1 MQPIG
6 YSPYHSREGKR
17 RFSIGMPKISG
28 GAKKILLI
36 ILGIIF
42 GLFLICYLSLGDLRF
57 FANHYLGLTF
67 FHKDYLIVL
76 QNNYESRPTG
86 GFVTGY
92 GEVSTTMGFISNI
105 SFHNS
110 YEIDTSSYVTPPY
123 PHEEMLKNE
132 WYQGYTFRDANWDPN
147 FPDSAKTLVDFYQK
161 KYPDKDVDGIVV
173 MNFTMV
179 EQLIDKLGGIE
190 MDGQKLTGD
199 NLFKVLTDTV
209 SDVDRHDKNALI
221 ERKGVLGDLA
231 AALLPKAKWHPFIT
245 KEVILEAL
253 ADKDLFMWFK
263 NEGLEKKIEEKGW
276 ANNLSLPEN
285 SDFLSVNLANLGSKK
300 ADRYLIK
307 EVYHEVNISKEI
319 PEVTTE
325 VVLRFP
331 GAKNSYADDYK
342 GYLRIYIPASAQI
355 QSDTLGATEEKVG
368 DFKVI
373 GTKIILPAGSK
384 STIAYTY
391 QLPRTLLKSG
401 EYKLHYVK
409 QSGDKKRLT
418 VTVESNVDSK
428 IGSEDFDTMENK
440 AIWEGYPIGD
450 LDLSLKLEAD
460 SSSPYPIEQVF
471 DDLKTVSIYWNEPIE
486 VSSGSDAQN
495 YVIKD
500 ENQQM
505 KDVTDTVK
513 VVYAEVVNASVSKLE
528 LEGVTEQ
535 NLERYQITLSNIRDL
550 SGNTIDPNPKNIT
563 VVQRFK
569 SAQPSS
575 TTPAVK
581 SDQSA
586 ASEEISPAS
595 VPSS

>member
-17 RFSIGMPKISG
+17 RFSVGLPKVSG
-28 GAKKILLI
+28 GVKKIILI

-92 GEVSTTMGFISNI
+92 GEVNTTMGFVSDI

-132 WYQGYTFRDANWDPN
+132 WYQGYTFRDANWDAN
-147 FPDSAKTLVDFYQK
+147 FPDSAKTLVDFYRK
-161 KYPDKDVDGIVV
+161 KFPDKDVDGIVV

-190 MDGQKLTGD
+190 MDGQKLTSD

-209 SDVDRHDKNALI
+209 SDVDRHDETALI
-221 ERKGVLGDLA
+221 ERKGILGDLA
-231 AALLPKAKWHPFIT
+231 AALLPKAKWHPFVT

-253 ADKDLFMWFK
+253 TDKDLFMWFK
-263 NEGLEKKIEEKGW
+263 SESLQKKIEQKGW
-276 ANNLSLPEN
+276 ANNMSLPEG

-307 EVYHEVNISKEI
+307 EVYHQVNISKEL

-325 VVLRFP
+325 VVLRYP
-331 GAKNSYADDYK
+331 GSKNNYADDYK
-342 GYLRIYIPASAQI
+342 GYLRVYIPASAQI
-355 QSDTLGATEEKVG
+355 QGDTLGATVETVG
-368 DFKVI
+368 DLKVI

-391 QLPRTLLKSG
+391 QLPRTLLPMG
-401 EYKLHYVK
+401 QYNLRFVK
-409 QSGDKKRLT
+409 QSGDQKRLT
-418 VTVESNVDSK
+418 ATVESNPDSE
-428 IGSEDFDTMENK
+428 ISSEDFETMENK
-440 AIWEGYPIGD
+440 AIWQGYPIGD

-460 SSSPYPIEQVF
+460 TSAPYPIEQVF
-471 DDLKTVSIYWNEPIE
+471 SDLKTVSIYWNEPIE
-486 VSSGSDAQN
+486 ASSGSDAQN

-500 ENQQM
+500 ENLQM
-505 KDVTDTVK
+505 PDITDEVK
-513 VVYAEVVNASVSKLE
+513 VVYAEVVNGSVSKLE
-528 LEGVTEQ
+528 LEGVSEQ
-535 NLERYQITLSNIRDL
+535 NLERYQITLSNIRDQ
-550 SGNTIDPNPKNIT
+550 SGNTIDPNPKAIT

-569 SAQPSS
+569 SATPVT
-575 TTPAVK
+575 TTPA
-581 SDQSA
+581 SEANQSA
-586 ASEEISPAS
+586 ASEETSPAS